1 MFGYFLSAV
10 YSVAVTALFISSV
23 TAEGKGGGGGGGGG
37 SILKPARAFHFTRH
51 YCHIA

>member
-10 YSVAVTALFISSV
+10 YSVAVSALSISSD
-23 TAEGKGGGGGGGGG
+23 TAEGKGGGG
-37 SILKPARAFHFTRH
+37 SILTPARAFHFTRH